1 MSCQHILNLDN
12 FPFLKMLRP
21 DFDRF
26 GAWFTMGNINL
37 HLINGLKILVFWV
50 EPIMRSVFQ
59 VDRVSIQMT
68 TL

>member
-1 MSCQHILNLDN
+1 
-12 FPFLKMLRP
+12 MLRP

-37 HLINGLKILVFWV
+37 HLINGRKILFFWD

>member
-1 MSCQHILNLDN
+1 
-12 FPFLKMLRP
+12 MLRP

-37 HLINGLKILVFWV
+37 HLINGLKVLVFFWD